1 MDNNDKIFDQ
11 FKEVFRE
18 AESKD
23 FPAMETVWSRI
34 DAKLDTKAH
43 KTENKLW
50 KKLAI
55 AASVLI
61 MISVGYQ
68 FLKPNSELV
77 LPQNKT
83 VTTQDAVVLEDKK
96 PVLEQN
102 AVVVKEPT
110 NPNIVSNASEIMNA
124 PAADIAS
131 NDKAISDSIK
141 VTNPSAIVAMNDDV
155 KKDASSAYKARAK
168 TAAPLITRKFEENMV
183 NGVRYQKADATDAEK
198 EVAQEVA
205 KPSAPLVVIDD
216 QALIQKDKAKNK
228 DLLQEGLSKLG
239 PEDLESIKYLTQP
252 LYIIDGHYYSE
263 ASLFGA
269 KPTSPYA
276 PLDKQEIIKTKILQD
291 EEATKI
297 YGERGKNGVVI
308 ITTKNGKPVSSK

>member
-23 FPAMETVWSRI
+23 FAAMETVWSRI

-61 MISVGYQ
+61 VISVGYQ

-77 LPQNKT
+77 LPQDKT
-83 VTTQDAVVLEDKK
+83 VTTQDAVILESQK

-110 NPNIVSNASEIMNA
+110 NPNIVPNASEILNA
-124 PAADIAS
+124 PAADVVS
-131 NDKAISDSIK
+131 NDRAVSDSIK
-141 VTNPSAIVAMNDDV
+141 TNTASAIVAMNDDV
-155 KKDASSAYKARAK
+155 KKEASSAYKAKAK
-168 TAAPLITRKFEENMV
+168 SAAPLVTRKFEENMV
-183 NGVRYQKADATDAEK
+183 NGVRYQKAEADAEK

-228 DLLQEGLSKLG
+228 DLLQEGLSKLD
-239 PEDLESIKYLTQP
+239 PEDVQSIKYLTEP
-252 LYIIDGHYYSE
+252 LYIIDGRYYSE
-263 ASLFGA
+263 ASLFGT

-276 PLDKQEIIKTKILQD
+276 PLDKQEIVKTKILQD

-308 ITTKNGKPVSSK
+308 ITTKNGKPVLK

>member
-23 FPAMETVWSRI
+23 FPAMETIWSRI
-34 DAKLDTKAH
+34 DAKLDTKSH

-61 MISVGYQ
+61 AISVGYQ

-83 VTTQDAVVLEDKK
+83 VTTQDAVVLEDQK

-110 NPNIVSNASEIMNA
+110 NPNIVSNASEILNT
-124 PAADIAS
+124 PAADMAS
-131 NDKAISDSIK
+131 NAETVSDSLK

-155 KKDASSAYKARAK
+155 KKESSPAYKVRAK
-168 TAAPLITRKFEENMV
+168 SAAPLITPKFEENMV
-183 NGVRYQKADATDAEK
+183 NGVRYQKAEANAEK
-198 EVAQEVA
+198 EIAQEVA
-205 KPSAPLVVIDD
+205 KPNAPLVVIDD
-216 QALIQKDKAKNK
+216 QALLQKDKAKNK
-228 DLLQEGLSKLG
+228 DLLQEGLSKLS

-252 LYIIDGHYYSE
+252 LYIIDGKYYSE

-276 PLDKQEIIKTKILQD
+276 PLDKQNIVKTKILQD
-291 EEATKI
+291 EEAIKI

-308 ITTKNGKPVSSK
+308 ITTKNGKPVLSK